1 MRTTSQIFMSGE
13 MVGDAL
19 YLFLRMKIDSAHES
33 GDLLFCIPQV
43 PSSSEFLEDEDL
55 AMYTNSLGLPVAQGS
70 TSEI

>member
-1 MRTTSQIFMSGE
+1 MSGE

-43 PSSSEFLEDEDL
+43 PSSSRISRRLRSQSIDL